1 MRCYEKGKWIDEIE
15 MVKVNEKC
23 KNIVEESTWKI
34 MSYSKSVKNAAYKPN
49 NCRSFLN
56 YRHTQL

>member
-1 MRCYEKGKWIDEIE
+1 MVPYFKGSEMRCYEKGKWIDEIE

-34 MSYSKSVKNAAYKPN
+34 KSYSKSVKNAIYK
-49 NCRSFLN
+49 
-56 YRHTQL
+56 QL